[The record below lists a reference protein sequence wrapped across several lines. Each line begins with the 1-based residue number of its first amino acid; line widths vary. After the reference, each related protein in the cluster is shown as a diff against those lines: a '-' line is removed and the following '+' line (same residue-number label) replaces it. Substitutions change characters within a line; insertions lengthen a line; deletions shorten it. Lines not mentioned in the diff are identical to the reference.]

1 MFGHA
6 HYAKGL
12 ALADLQRYE
21 EAQTELQSAANIYIA
36 QGNAQWANN
45 AQTQIAQIENLRNVQ

>member
-6 HYAKGL
+6 HYAIGL
-12 ALADLQRYE
+12 ALADLQRYG
-21 EAQTELQSAANIYIA
+21 EAQERLQTAANIYIS

-45 AQTQIAQIENLRNVQ
+45 AQSQITQIQNIRAEP